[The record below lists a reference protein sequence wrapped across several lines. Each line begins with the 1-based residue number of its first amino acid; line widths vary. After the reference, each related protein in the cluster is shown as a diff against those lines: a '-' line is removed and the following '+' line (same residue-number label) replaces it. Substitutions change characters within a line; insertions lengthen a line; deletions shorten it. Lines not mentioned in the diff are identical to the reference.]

1 MSDLSKKIILGTVF
15 ILIATIILIKV
26 EQKGSSSP
34 DSEYTPPPVP
44 VNILNF
50 DAKEQALKKAI
61 ENDPNNRDLLFR
73 LGALYFESN
82 RFTQAIEIYRKI
94 LKINEK
100 DVDTLNDLG
109 LALHYTGNS
118 TEAIEILKKA
128 TSYAPSHQRVWLSL
142 GFVMASSGRVEE
154 AKRALNRAI
163 SLGPDNSIGKEAIR
177 ILGLLE
183 KNSR

>member
-1 MSDLSKKIILGTVF
+1 MSDLTKKIILGAVF
-15 ILIATIILIKV
+15 LMVVTIILIKV
-26 EQKGSSSP
+26 EQKNSSSP
-34 DSEYTPPPVP
+34 DSEYTTPPVP
-44 VNILNF
+44 VNILTF
-50 DAKEQALKKAI
+50 EAKERELKKAI
-61 ENDPNNRDLLFR
+61 EQAPTNRDLLFR
-73 LGALYFESN
+73 LGALYFENN
-82 RFTQAIEIYRKI
+82 RFTQAIEVYRKI

-118 TEAIEILKKA
+118 TEAIEVLKKA

-142 GFVMASSGRVEE
+142 GFVLASSGRTEE
-154 AKRALNRAI
+154 AKDPLNRAI

-177 ILGLLE
+177 ILSLIE